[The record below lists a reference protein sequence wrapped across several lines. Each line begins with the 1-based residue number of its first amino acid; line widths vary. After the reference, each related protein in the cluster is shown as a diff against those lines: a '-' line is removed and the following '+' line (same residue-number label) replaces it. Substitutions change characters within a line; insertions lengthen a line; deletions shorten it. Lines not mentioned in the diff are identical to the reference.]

1 MQLTDDQKREVT
13 TWISN
18 GAKLSEVQQRLGEEF
33 GIRLTYMEARFLIDD
48 LKLVPQEKVQPA
60 ETKPAQPETAAPAPV
75 NPPEAVAP
83 AATGKGVCVEVDSIM
98 RPGALVS
105 GRVTFSDG
113 ITADW
118 SLDQQG
124 RFGMLPS
131 QEGYRPTQADLAEFR
146 KALEKELARQ
156 GL

>member
-1 MQLTDDQKREVT
+1 MQLTDAQKQEVA

-48 LKLVPQEKVQPA
+48 LKLVPQEKTPPVEKQTDPVAAAIADAPMEPIDGVQ
-60 ETKPAQPETAAPAPV
+60 V
-75 NPPEAVAP
+75 H
-83 AATGKGVCVEVDSIM
+83 VDEIM

-105 GRVTFSDG
+105 GNVTFTDG
-113 ITADW
+113 VTAEW
-118 SLDQQG
+118 SLDQVG
-124 RFGMLPS
+124 RFSMIPS
-131 QEGYRPTQADLAEFR
+131 QPGYRPSTEDFAEFR
-146 KALEKELARQ
+146 KVLERALSRK